1 MKKLL
6 LSITPKDYLW
16 SIPILFIVGSFFHF
30 LYNLAGNSPII
41 GAFSAVN
48 ESVWEHQK
56 MVLLPIIG
64 WWTIIF
70 LLKGSKNKINRRK
83 WFTGFIASLIVS
95 ILTIPFAFYF
105 YSEAFGVHLLIVD
118 AFILLLA
125 IVVGQSIGVH
135 IYKHSKGIP
144 FYASIIIIALILLVF
159 IVFTFHA
166 PQLPWF
172 KDSLTG
178 QYGI

>member
-1 MKKLL
+1 MKKKL
-6 LSITPKDYLW
+6 LSITQKWCLW

-30 LYNLAGNSPII
+30 IYDLAGNSPII
-41 GAFSAVN
+41 GAFAAVN
-48 ESVWEHQK
+48 ESIWEHQK
-56 MVLLPIIG
+56 MVLLPVIG
-64 WWTIIF
+64 WWIIF
-70 LLKGSKNKINRRK
+70 FHLNGFNNKINRRK
-83 WFTGFIASLIVS
+83 WFTGLTASLIVS

-118 AFILLLA
+118 VFILLLA
-125 IVVGQSIGVH
+125 VVVGQSIGIH
-135 IYKHSKGIP
+135 IYKYSKGIP
-144 FYASIIIIALILLVF
+144 FYASIIIIASILLVF
-159 IVFTFHA
+159 VVFTFNA